1 MGRREAAQPIR
12 GEAGRHKRLSLST
25 SARRCVSLAR
35 SYVPRP
41 CRGNGVQLG
50 LEANVVALLPVSAGD
65 GSLHAGA
72 LGADGVQY
80 PLLALFIVVPGREI
94 PGSVGNVPV
103 KPNAG
108 CRGRFGLGRA
118 GGWEWVAVEGLENLL

>member
-1 MGRREAAQPIR
+1 MGGPEAAQPIR
-12 GEAGRHKRLSLST
+12 EETGRHKAPSSSS

-35 SYVPRP
+35 SYVPRR

-72 LGADGVQY
+72 LGADRVQY
-80 PLLALFIVVPGREI
+80 PLLALFIVSDREI
-94 PGSVGNVPV
+94 PGSVGKVPV

-108 CRGRFGLGRA
+108 CRGRFGLG
-118 GGWEWVAVEGLENLL
+118 WEWVAVGGLGNLL